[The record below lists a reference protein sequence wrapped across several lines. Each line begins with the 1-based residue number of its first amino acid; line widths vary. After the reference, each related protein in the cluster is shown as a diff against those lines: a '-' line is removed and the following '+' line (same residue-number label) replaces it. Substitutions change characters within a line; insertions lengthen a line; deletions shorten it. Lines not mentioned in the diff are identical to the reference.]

1 MKYIFNEKQYKLTI
15 GKQKCYN
22 INTPNR
28 LCDYKTDNEVKLL
41 QRCNFYGRGGKAE
54 CNIRLIS

>member
-15 GKQKCYN
+15 GKQKWYN
-22 INTPNR
+22 INIPNR

-41 QRCNFYGRGGKAE
+41 QGCNFY
-54 CNIRLIS
+54 